1 MGFSQKWMR
10 YRCFCTWGI
19 QTGPFGDS
27 NSVLPQ
33 RVGMRKRDSP
43 KNRWD
48 TGVSV
53 LGAFKLDHLQPVELI
68 LSQKMSTFLS
78 FILGAPFSYYC
89 RERGRKKGLTMGKR
103 KSSKSEWDT
112 GVLYLGHSNW
122 TICSLISRFCSLN
135 FPPFLLS
142 YWGVQFCST
151 PESGNESG
159 CDRRERTVPSVLNG
173 QSVLFYH

>member
-1 MGFSQKWMR
+1 
-10 YRCFCTWGI
+10 
-19 QTGPFGDS
+19 
-27 NSVLPQ
+27 
-33 RVGMRKRDSP
+33 MRKRDSP
-43 KNRWD
+43 KKGWD

-112 GVLYLGHSNW
+112 EVLYLGHSNW
-122 TICSLISRFCSLN
+122 TICSLSSWFCSQI
-135 FPPFLLS
+135 FPSSWSL
-142 YWGVQFCST
+142 YWGVQFLIT
-151 PESGNESG
+151 PKRGENVKKGFTQKWMRHRGFCTRGIQSGSFG
-159 CDRRERTVPSVLNG
+159 ARWADFVT
-173 QSVLFYH
+173 